1 MYRYIPKSNG
11 SKVMSFTT
19 PDGTVT
25 LTEFPTDITEN
36 QVKYLTDNYPEFVRC
51 VNLKIIECISQAD
64 KTPPASLSTK
74 RKI

>member
-11 SKVMSFTT
+11 SRVISFTT

-25 LTEFPTDITEN
+25 LTESPTDITEN
-36 QVKYLTDNYPEFVRC
+36 QVKYLTDNYQEFVRC
-51 VNLKIIECISQAD
+51 VNLKIIECLSQTD
-64 KTPPASLSTK
+64 KTPPASLTTK